1 MKVAFV
7 IQRYGLDI
15 NGGAELH
22 CRYVAEHLARFAEVE
37 VLTTC
42 ARDYIT
48 WKDVYPAGLQKINQ
62 IPVRRFT
69 VDQQRIP
76 DRFGRLQDE
85 LLQFPHTEADELRW
99 MEEQGPHSIDLIRF
113 IKKNKDDY
121 DFFIFF
127 SYRYWHSFHGIRTV
141 PHKSILVPTAE
152 PDPVIHFKIFKG
164 LFHLPQGFVYNSVE
178 EKRLIQGLSSNYQ
191 VPGDVV
197 GVGSEIPDRTDPE
210 AFRRKFRIEDPFLL
224 YVGRVDEN
232 KGCKQLFEF
241 FTRFKSEIQT
251 PLKLLLIGSE
261 VMKIP
266 EDPSV
271 LHLGFLSD
279 EDKFNALA
287 ASELLMMP
295 SFYESL
301 SMVLLEA
308 WAMGKPT
315 LANGNCRVL
324 MGQSIRSNAGLFYSN
339 YEEFKNCLIHLQQNP
354 QARIVLGE
362 NGKRFYQ
369 ENYRWEVIER
379 KYLNL
384 MQAVKN

>member
-22 CRYVAEHLARFAEVE
+22 CRYVAEHLSRFAEVE

-48 WKDVYPAGLQKINQ
+48 WRDVYPAGLQKINEV
-62 IPVRRFT
+62 PVRRFS
-69 VDQQRIP
+69 VDQERNP
-76 DRFGRLQDE
+76 DRFGRLQEE
-85 LLQFPHTEADELRW
+85 LLQYPHTEADELRW
-99 MEEQGPHSIDLIRF
+99 MEEQGPHSTELIRF
-113 IKKNKDDY
+113 IKKNKDAY

-127 SYRYWHSFHGIRTV
+127 SYRYYHSFHGIRAV
-141 PHKSILVPTAE
+141 PHKSLLVPTAE
-152 PDPVIHFKIFKG
+152 PDPIIHFKIFKG

-178 EKRLIQGLSSNYQ
+178 EKRLIQGLSANYQ

-197 GVGSEIPDRTDPE
+197 GVGSEIPNRTDAE
-210 AFRRKFRIEDPFLL
+210 AFRRKFKIEEAFVL
-224 YVGRVDEN
+224 YVGRIDEN
-232 KGCKQLFEF
+232 TGCKQLFEF
-241 FTRFKSEIQT
+241 FSRFKSEVNT
-251 PLKLLLIGSE
+251 PLKLVLIGSAI
-261 VMKIP
+261 MKVP
-266 EDPSV
+266 EDPSI

-279 EDKFNALA
+279 EDKFNALD
-287 ASELLMMP
+287 ASEILMMP

-324 MGQSIRSNAGLFYSN
+324 MGQSIRSNAGLFYTD
-339 YEEFKNCLIHLQQNP
+339 YEEFKNCLLHFQRNP
-354 QARIVLGE
+354 DARSEMGE
-362 NGKRFYQ
+362 NGKRFYDQ
-369 ENYRWEVIER
+369 NYRWEVIEQ
-379 KYLNL
+379 KYLRL
-384 MQAVKN
+384 MEAVKN

>member
-1 MKVAFV
+1 MRIAFV

-48 WKDVYPAGLQKINQ
+48 WRDVYPAGIQTING
-62 IPVRRFT
+62 IPVRRFR
-69 VDQQRIP
+69 VDQERDP
-76 DRFGRLQDE
+76 NRFGRLQDD
-85 LLQFPHTEADELRW
+85 LLQYPHTEADEMRW
-99 MEEQGPHSIDLIRF
+99 MEEQGPLATELIRF

-127 SYRYWHSFHGIRTV
+127 SYRYYHSYHGIRTV
-141 PHKSILVPTAE
+141 PHKSLLVPTAE
-152 PDPVIHFKIFKG
+152 PDPIIHFKIFKG

-178 EKRLIQGLSSNYQ
+178 EKRLIQGLSANYQ

-197 GVGSEIPDRTDPE
+197 GVGSEIPEQSDAD
-210 AFRRKFRIEDPFLL
+210 AFRAKFHIENPFLL
-224 YVGRVDEN
+224 YVGRIDEN
-232 KGCKQLFEF
+232 KGCRQLFEF
-241 FTRFKSEIQT
+241 FCRFKTEIKT
-251 PLKLLLIGSE
+251 PLKLVLIGSE
-261 VMKIP
+261 VMEIP
-266 EDPSV
+266 DDPSII
-271 LHLGFLSD
+271 HLGFLPD
-279 EDKFNALA
+279 EDKFNALS

-324 MGQSIRSNAGLFYSN
+324 MGQSIRSNAGLFYTD
-339 YEEFKNCLIHLQQNP
+339 YEEFKNCLIHLQRNP
-354 QARIVLGE
+354 RARVVLGE
-362 NGKRFYQ
+362 NGKRFYK

-379 KYLNL
+379 KYLKL
-384 MQAVKN
+384 MEAVKN